1 MEDRSEYISLLPE
14 GVAEQQQ
21 RAPFEPLVIIN
32 PSLTPLSSDGARYNE
47 GCLSV
52 PGYQALVERY
62 ASVQVQGMTPDGR
75 PLRLQAN
82 GWKARILQH
91 ECDHLQVGALCCCCC
106 YFWLAVEAAAVPA
119 GCWFVGYCAAGWRA
133 GRITILPPG
142 TTCRSSAC
150 LPACRLT
157 YLAACLAPS
166 RSLLPLLGAAGHS
179 VCRPH
184 AEPQFCRPGA
194 RLAPAG

>member
-75 PLRLQAN
+75 PLRLQAH

-91 ECDHLQVGALCCCCC
+91 ECDHLQVGERCCHC
-106 YFWLAVEAAAVPA
+106 YCWLAVEAAAVPA
-119 GCWFVGYCAAGWRA
+119 ACWFVGYRAAGWSGQNHHSA
-133 GRITILPPG
+133 TAITG

-150 LPACRLT
+150 LPA
-157 YLAACLAPS
+157 
-166 RSLLPLLGAAGHS
+166 
-179 VCRPH
+179 V
-184 AEPQFCRPGA
+184 
-194 RLAPAG
+194 

>member
-32 PSLTPLSSDGARYNE
+32 PSLTPRSSDGARYNE

-91 ECDHLQVGALCCCCC
+91 ECDHLDGKLYPMRVRDFSRFGLTEVL
-106 YFWLAVEAAAVPA
+106 F
-119 GCWFVGYCAAGWRA
+119 
-133 GRITILPPG
+133 PG
-142 TTCRSSAC
+142 LDAD
-150 LPACRLT
+150 
-157 YLAACLAPS
+157 
-166 RSLLPLLGAAGHS
+166 
-179 VCRPH
+179 
-184 AEPQFCRPGA
+184 QDD
-194 RLAPAG
+194 